1 MAQMGM
7 LKSVQS
13 RTGTQDSRSVA
24 LTVKDIPIGDIR
36 IKENVRRDYTEIVEL
51 AGSIKQHGLLQPIT
65 VYAENDGY
73 VVKAGHRRFLAYQM
87 LYKEEPEKYH
97 SIRSII
103 SDNQNIALIQ
113 LIENVQRVDLSQHDL
128 YQALTKMRKQG
139 MTLRQIGE
147 VIGKSEGYVKS
158 LFVGVNELNRDKDLE
173 NLIGSDAGITIRD
186 IAETKPIKDKEQ
198 RLALLEERKSGNINR
213 EQMRE
218 KVQALSEPVTKKKL
232 PQAQN
237 ENGKPTKTHISIK
250 AFPELNKIVIYL
262 TKGGDREHLM
272 VLENNLRSYFSEDKE
287 RYRIEK
293 AKPIKEL
300 L

>member
-1 MAQMGM
+1 MAKMGM
-7 LKSVQS
+7 LKNVQS
-13 RTGTQDSRSVA
+13 RTGTQDSRSVT

-36 IKENVRRDYTEIVEL
+36 IKENVRRDYTEIAEL
-51 AGSIKQHGLLQPIT
+51 AGSIKQHGLLQPVT
-65 VYAENDGY
+65 VYAEEDGY
-73 VVKAGHRRFLAYQM
+73 VIKAGHRRFLAYQL

-128 YQALTKMRKQG
+128 YQALSKMRKQG

-147 VIGKSEGYVKS
+147 VIGKSEGYIKS

-186 IAETKPIKDKEQ
+186 IAETKPIMDKEL
-198 RLALLEERKSGNINR
+198 RLTLLEERKSGKINR

-218 KVQALSEPVTKKKL
+218 KVQELSEPTPKKK
-232 PQAQN
+232 PPKAQN
-237 ENGKPTKTHISIK
+237 ENGKKGKTHISIK
-250 AFPELNKIVIYL
+250 AFPELNKIIIYL
-262 TKGGDREHLM
+262 TKGGDEEHLM
-272 VLENNLRSYFSEDKE
+272 AIEHDLRSYFSENKDK
-287 RYRIEK
+287 YRIEK
-293 AKPIKEL
+293 ARPIKGEA
-300 L
+300 